1 MTPAETGRKCG
12 LSRRPCG
19 GLAVVLSGPSGAGK
33 TTVCRE
39 LVAQYGY
46 ERSVSATTRAPRAGE
61 LDGVDYHFLTRE
73 RFLEGVRRGEF
84 LEHSEH
90 FDNLY
95 GTPKGPVERALQQG
109 RTIILEIDINGAQ
122 QVMERLPARDRFCIF
137 LTAPDAREL
146 EGRLRNRGTEGEAA
160 VRTRLR
166 RAEKEI
172 AQGLRYDLRVEN
184 DVIERTVL
192 EVHEHI
198 QKAEARKSDG
208 CGQA

>member
-61 LDGVDYHFLTRE
+61 RDGVDYHFLTRE

-122 QVMERLPARDRFCIF
+122 QVMERLPAQDRFCIF
-137 LTAPDAREL
+137 LTAPDAREQ
-146 EGRLRNRGTEGEAA
+146 ERRLRNRRTEGEAA
-160 VRTRLR
+160 VRTRLQPR
-166 RAEKEI
+166 REGDRPGPA
-172 AQGLRYDLRVEN
+172 L
-184 DVIERTVL
+184 
-192 EVHEHI
+192 
-198 QKAEARKSDG
+198 
-208 CGQA
+208 